1 MDSQQARLL
10 NLLHHETTDFVVVGG
25 LAPRTADRNDLLS
38 TAKYDEHEQ
47 SDLTFQNGL
56 NRKYHHRKGVS

>member
-38 TAKYDEHEQ
+38 TAKYDEHERQ
-47 SDLTFQNGL
+47 VISSSTNAI
-56 NRKYHHRKGVS
+56 